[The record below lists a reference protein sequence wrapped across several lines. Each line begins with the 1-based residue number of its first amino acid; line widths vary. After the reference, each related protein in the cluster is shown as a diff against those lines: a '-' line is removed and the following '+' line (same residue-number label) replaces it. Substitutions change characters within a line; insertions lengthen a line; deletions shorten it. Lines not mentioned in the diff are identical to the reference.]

1 MKDLI
6 VGFPQQLRDAL
17 SIALAVSN
25 PSDINVNIDNIL
37 ICGLGGSGI
46 GGTLVQNYLS
56 DISPKPIGV
65 HKDYSLPKFVD
76 KNTLVICSSY
86 SGNTEETLDAYQT
99 ALQRNAQVYVISSGG
114 KLIERAKKDQI
125 PFIQI
130 PQGMP
135 PRSCLGYSLIQLFRI
150 LELNGIIGSGYQS
163 GIKDAVTLLL
173 DESTRIQEEAE
184 QLANKLHGKL
194 PVIYSDNNI
203 EGVTI
208 RWRQQ
213 FNENGKILCW
223 HHIIPEMNHNELV
236 GWSEVQDDKSVI
248 FLRNSFEN
256 PRSVLRISI
265 VDEIIRKYTNNVYH
279 VMANGRTKLEQMFY
293 LIHFGDWL
301 SLFISENNKVDA
313 SEIKVIEYLK
323 SKLEEK

>member
-17 SIALAVSN
+17 SIAKAVSN
-25 PSDINVNIDNIL
+25 PPHINVNIDNIL

-56 DISPKPIGV
+56 DISPKPISV
-65 HKDYSLPKFVD
+65 HKDYGLPKFVN

-99 ALQRNAQVYVISSGG
+99 ALQSEAQAYVISSGG
-114 KLIERAKKDQI
+114 TLIERAKKDRI
-125 PFIQI
+125 PYIQI
-130 PQGMP
+130 PEGMP
-135 PRSCLGYSLIQLFRI
+135 PRSCLGYSLVQLFRVM
-150 LELNGIIGSGYQS
+150 ELNGIIGPDYQS
-163 GIKDAVTLLL
+163 EIQDAATLLL
-173 DESTRIQEEAE
+173 DESVHIQENAA
-184 QLANKLHGKL
+184 QLANKLYGKL

-265 VDEIIRKYTNNVYH
+265 VDEIISKYTDSIYH
-279 VMANGRTKLEQMFY
+279 IVALGRTKLEQIFY

-301 SLFISENNKVDA
+301 SLFISENNKVDP
-313 SEIKVIEYLK
+313 SEIKVIDYLK